1 MNAEKIKK
9 IITRYTILKMAILVL
24 LLISFIAT
32 LAALYIVKNE
42 IMAIVTYLITIVIM
56 IIGYTFPINKS
67 LSINPSV
74 QDFDGILEYLSQDSE
89 NVCKRT
95 YFEGLVMIK
104 NSLDEMVYYQ
114 MHLDINEEIKSCIRY
129 LQGKFHAERKKTGI
143 PSELYNR
150 GYVRALCNELQQEV
164 KAVKFNPEKL
174 DKIQCKCE
182 REIKINITAQDVC
195 NIILCM
201 LIIYKIVVTINDKYY
216 DSLDESIIRRLIYNV
231 GADVMAA
238 VLAILAFFRYKR
250 K

>member
-1 MNAEKIKK
+1 
-9 IITRYTILKMAILVL
+9 MAILVL